1 MTETIKLGKNL
12 NMNFRK
18 HNLIIIR
25 MLSLLFNWKI
35 LIVVKDF
42 GYSF

>member
-25 MLSLLFNWKI
+25 TLS
-35 LIVVKDF
+35 
-42 GYSF
+42 

>member
-25 MLSLLFNWKI
+25 MLS
-35 LIVVKDF
+35 
-42 GYSF
+42 